1 VSVGARLAS
10 PRLTRDRLTRTLLLA
25 LERCCDAAKVTTD
38 VKTERSYAEKEN
50 RVAQSMDQG
59 RHSRTQG
66 AFESA
71 NVCREGRQGDETDR
85 RGGAAEGNDD
95 RHRPRSP
102 TLTTSPVCPYG
113 LGSVIVITGAIVR
126 LSQCVHYQPLTRL
139 VTSKSAIEAS
149 RRSSIFDRGRNANRP
164 VPEEPSSPRANLGSD
179 SSTRSCLCSIAPDSA
194 STGSTATHFSP
205 RTAASRSIV

>member
-1 VSVGARLAS
+1 VSLGARLAS

-126 LSQCVHYQPLTRL
+126 LSQCAL
-139 VTSKSAIEAS
+139 
-149 RRSSIFDRGRNANRP
+149 
-164 VPEEPSSPRANLGSD
+164 
-179 SSTRSCLCSIAPDSA
+179 SA
-194 STGSTATHFSP
+194 SDAPGHEHKRNRSEQTVIDIRSREEREPTGP
-205 RTAASRSIV
+205 